1 VAQSSSAQKVAKL
14 AQQGKGKKVRFQG
27 GTLFPLLLVGAVVLG
42 LLLIVYARQSRPA
55 DGSGS
60 PTIEDHWHAA
70 FGMYVCDTYL
80 PNLLGNKEETSI
92 VNGQEN
98 FTNEAFRNTGIHSH
112 DDGAI
117 HWHPNSSRST
127 GNRATLGVFLDVYG
141 VEVTDTSLTLP
152 PDQVSAGEQ
161 REWNTTDDTCT
172 DADGN
177 EQETEMKLVV
187 WPSYSNPDDFTVYT
201 TNFGDARIQNDG
213 MVFSIA
219 FVEKGKDVPVPP
231 WAAELPELGA
241 ADGGAPLAPVG
252 SSTVPG
258 TDPATTD
265 PATTDAPTTT
275 GG

>member
-1 VAQSSSAQKVAKL
+1 
-14 AQQGKGKKVRFQG
+14 
-27 GTLFPLLLVGAVVLG
+27 
-42 LLLIVYARQSRPA
+42 
-55 DGSGS
+55 
-60 PTIEDHWHAA
+60 
-70 FGMYVCDTYL
+70 VCDTYL

-92 VNGQEN
+92 VNGQET

-112 DDGAI
+112 DDGVI

-141 VEVTDTSLTLP
+141 VEVTDTTLSLP
-152 PDQVSAGEQ
+152 PDQVGPGEQ
-161 REWNTTDDTCT
+161 SEWDTAEDTC
-172 DADGN
+172 ADENGN

-187 WPSYSNPDDFTVYT
+187 WPSYADEDDFTVYT
-201 TNFGDARIQNDG
+201 TNFEDARIQNDG
-213 MVFSIA
+213 MVFTIA